1 MDDATSASGHCKAP
15 KSMHV
20 PISEE
25 AKTVPRTH
33 RLIGMPLHGTYA
45 PFLHNTITKLAG
57 VPRKYTKWE
66 STDLDAFIEYLRSEE
81 CGGSAVTMP
90 HKVAICSRLDD
101 LTEDGRNIGA
111 CNTVIIR
118 KGPNGERQLVGHN
131 TDSVGVRESLL
142 RADDSHVKSG
152 KTRPGAVLGAG
163 GACRAAV
170 YALDQWL
177 NCSPIYVVNRDD
189 AEVEQFISDFKK
201 NATDKFNPKLV
212 HVKTVEEAEALEAP
226 AYIVSAVPAFP
237 PKSFEEKQAR
247 AVSEVF
253 FNKPE
258 KGVILEMCYHPEIWT
273 ELAQIAKDAGWN
285 VVTGEQAMIWQ
296 GIEQQLLWLE
306 CDEKDLPTQEIL
318 DTVARQVAEDKK
330 TGAEPPLDVE

>member
-1 MDDATSASGHCKAP
+1 MNAAAWPDSHTKANL
-15 KSMHV
+15 V
-20 PISEE
+20 PIAQHYRETP
-25 AKTVPRTH
+25 AKTY
-33 RLIGMPLHGTYA
+33 LFGYPLHHTYA
-45 PFLHNTITKLAG
+45 PFLHNTITRLAG
-57 VPRKYTKWE
+57 VPRTYEKLE
-66 STDLDAFIEYLRSEE
+66 STDVDAFLEIVRREE

-111 CNTVIIR
+111 CNTIIIR

-152 KTRPGAVLGAG
+152 QKRPGAVLGAG

-170 YALDQWL
+170 YALTKWL

-189 AEVEQFISDFKK
+189 AEVEAFISDFKK
-201 NATDKFNPKLV
+201 NATESFNPTLV
-212 HVKTVEEAEALEAP
+212 HVRTVEEAEKLEAP

-237 PKSFEEKQAR
+237 PTSPEEKQAR
-247 AVSEVF
+247 AVSEVL

-258 KGVILEMCYHPEIWT
+258 KGVILEMCYHPDIWT

-306 CDEKDLPTQEIL
+306 CEESDLPIQEIL
-318 DTVARQVAEDKK
+318 DTVARQVASDKE
-330 TGAEPPLDVE
+330 TGREPPLE